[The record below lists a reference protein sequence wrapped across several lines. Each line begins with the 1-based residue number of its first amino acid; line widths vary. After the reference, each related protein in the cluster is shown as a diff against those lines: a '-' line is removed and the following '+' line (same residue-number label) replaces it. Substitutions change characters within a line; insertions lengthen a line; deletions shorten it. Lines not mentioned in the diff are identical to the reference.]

1 MKVIETN
8 LHILATVKK
17 KKDFHL
23 IKINDLNTDDDFWVQ
38 GVRFKMMQKGAWHKC
53 NKFAEALFGT

>member
-8 LHILATVKK
+8 PHIPPSVKK

-23 IKINDLNTDDDFWVQ
+23 IKINDLNTADDF
-38 GVRFKMMQKGAWHKC
+38 
-53 NKFAEALFGT
+53 